1 MYLSI
6 LNTINFKLNEINKL
20 FLKYGYD
27 SIFKIYNNI
36 YIND

>member
-1 MYLSI
+1 M
-6 LNTINFKLNEINKL
+6 LNSKLNEINKL

-27 SIFKIYNNI
+27 KILTIYNKT